1 MTRST
6 IVNSP
11 RRLNVLHVIHDFL
24 PRHRAGSEVY
34 AASLASAL
42 AARHHVTVLCA
53 EYDPARV
60 HGQVTWR
67 VYEGLPVVEIVNN
80 WVGRSFEDS
89 YRPDLVTERIEQV
102 LQAVQPDVV
111 HVHNLSNLSLELPAM
126 ARARGIPVV
135 ATLHDYTLVCPSGG
149 QRVYRAEAHV
159 CVSIDTTRCARC
171 FKESPQYAQMSVGA
185 IAAAA
190 PGGWVHK
197 LAASARRRFPAA
209 VSRAAAAAR
218 HVAVVAVTPEAIDR
232 RLARA
237 RQVFDEVD
245 LFVAPSASM
254 ADEFVRLGVDRT
266 RMQVSAYGQVPMAPI
281 AVIRP
286 RKPLRIGFVGTI
298 VWHKGVHVLVDAVRA
313 LPASRY
319 ELRIFGGWDVAP
331 EYVSE
336 LRARAVGLPAR
347 FEGAFEPSQVSEVFA
362 ELDVLV
368 VPSLWPE
375 NAPLVIQ
382 EAFQAGVPVVG
393 ARMGGIPEF
402 IREGVTGLLF
412 DPRESRQLTQILG
425 DLIEHPQ
432 QLAAMAAAR
441 PSVKS
446 IEDDAREW
454 EDRYGEVISL
464 RDAVSAAELAS

>member
-1 MTRST
+1 M
-6 IVNSP
+6 
-11 RRLNVLHVIHDFL
+11 
-24 PRHRAGSEVY
+24 
-34 AASLASAL
+34 
-42 AARHHVTVLCA
+42 LCA

-111 HVHNLSNLSLELPAM
+111 HVHNLSNLSLELPAI

-149 QRVYRAEAHV
+149 QRIHRADAHV
-159 CVSIDTTRCARC
+159 CASIDTTRCARC
-171 FKESPQYAQMSVGA
+171 FHESPYYAQLSIGA
-185 IAAAA
+185 MAAVA

-197 LAASARRRFPAA
+197 LAVSARRRFPAA
-209 VSRAAAAAR
+209 AGRAAAAAR
-218 HVAVVAVTPEAIDR
+218 HVAMVAVTPEAIDT

-266 RMQVSAYGQVPMAPI
+266 RMRVSANGQVPIAPI
-281 AVIRP
+281 RVDRP
-286 RKPLRIGFVGTI
+286 RRPLRIGFVGTI

-336 LRARAVGLPAR
+336 LRARAVGLPVR
-347 FEGAFEPSQVSEVFA
+347 FEGAFEPSQVPEVFA

-402 IREGVTGLLF
+402 IREGVTGRLF
-412 DPRESRQLTQILG
+412 DPRLPAELTAILRDLIDRPSQLT
-425 DLIEHPQ
+425 E
-432 QLAAMAAAR
+432 LAASRAAR
-441 PSVKS
+441 
-446 IEDDAREW
+446 
-454 EDRYGEVISL
+454 
-464 RDAVSAAELAS
+464 